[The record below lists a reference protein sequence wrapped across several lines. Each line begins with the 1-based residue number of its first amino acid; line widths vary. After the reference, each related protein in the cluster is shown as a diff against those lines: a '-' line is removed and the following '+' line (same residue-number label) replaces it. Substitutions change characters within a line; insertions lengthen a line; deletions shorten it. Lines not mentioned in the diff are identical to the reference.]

1 MLKKTASQ
9 NLAISG
15 GNMTALRNAI
25 TKLEMSASENNGGV
39 TSDPHGNCKLMQ

>member
-25 TKLEMSASENNGGV
+25 SMLEKSASENDGGV
-39 TSDPHGNCKLMQ
+39 TSDLQGNCKFM